1 MVPWKREETQRVR
14 VCGLTDT
21 DIKGAAEQGLPQLPS
36 APWGLGFPVRTG
48 AFFVGTATSNA
59 LATLA
64 DTPHS
69 LNPRGQR
76 QTHVRGASPD
86 PTCRPGP
93 SLARLGSALGAWAG
107 GEHLGKAQAQGILQ
121 VSHRL
126 RLLENCLE
134 NCLEKGKKR
143 ILVCCSRGI
152 PQGKLRR
159 KARAVRYGVRCSVVP
174 APPCYIPPLNTHHG
188 RDHDW

>member
-1 MVPWKREETQRVR
+1 M
-14 VCGLTDT
+14 
-21 DIKGAAEQGLPQLPS
+21 
-36 APWGLGFPVRTG
+36 APAW
-48 AFFVGTATSNA
+48 
-59 LATLA
+59 
-64 DTPHS
+64 
-69 LNPRGQR
+69 
-76 QTHVRGASPD
+76 
-86 PTCRPGP
+86 
-93 SLARLGSALGAWAG
+93 LGSALGAWAG
-107 GEHLGKAQAQGILQ
+107 GGHLGKAQAQGILQ

-152 PQGKLRR
+152 PQPQGRCSKLRR